1 MKSKIHVV
9 WNYCVLCIVV
19 VKGNFIKRPD
29 DVTECSG
36 VDLTFGWEY
45 SGSANVVMWEKLP
58 STTVLSHVLI
68 VDLLTPGSGYEG
80 RIRHNSNGNMTLK
93 SLKEEDSGTYKCTV
107 TYLLGIAEDSI
118 DVIIYNRLRMP
129 PSITYNSKTNKLS
142 CTVADVN
149 SGIHYT
155 WTLNEEVIGTE
166 NALIPKNSG
175 VYTCV
180 ITGKA
185 IEMCAVSNIKKN
197 ASFSLQMEKP
207 VVAARQ
213 PTIRTID
220 GQSVTLECYVVS
232 AVPQIINSWKWFREN
247 EKGNILSYSPTYNIS
262 FVTVGHGLNYKC
274 TASNDAGE
282 SIPVTV
288 MVQVLTPPHIQS
300 FGEYSPLENSNLH
313 IRCNISSNPSPNWDQ
328 VHWTK
333 IESISFRVS
342 GFSLYF
348 NEISRQEAGI
358 YTCHVTTLLELTSG
372 QILTKTDNKNVTIDV
387 LYAPGSSIKLS
398 TTSNSIITIENSA
411 IPTVLCSANCNP
423 GCAFN
428 WQTPSGTLIA
438 GAELSLGNAKRN
450 MNGTYTCSAS
460 TSIGLD
466 NHVAYARIDLIIHY
480 SPFITSILPSKSVS
494 VMEESQ
500 ITLVCKAGGYPSPNI
515 TWSYMGKNDTSSLKS
530 IVDFESLTFV
540 NISRMKGG
548 IYFCHVNNG
557 IGEGHFEEI
566 HLTVTHGPGLS
577 VEILPL
583 NSISVSENETIEN
596 ITCSATCNPVC
607 SYKWQKP
614 DGNHVA
620 DNNLELGA
628 AHRDMSG
635 TYLCTAENE
644 IQSMT
649 LQGFARLSLLVYY
662 SATISFFSPKNKL
675 ILEEGDTLQIVCE
688 ADGYPF
694 PNITWSKNNNIF
706 SRKDV
711 HYFKALS
718 CGDSGYYTCIV
729 TNGIGSTDEDGFN
742 LSIPCGHIQED
753 TTTVTFEN
761 GTGGSSINLSQINS
775 DSRQSIF
782 IYVGIGGG
790 IFVVVAIA
798 VSFIIVYTIK
808 GQRQIKGP
816 INQQATDIQPGNEYN
831 EILDTDVSSISPS
844 QGVYSEITE
853 DGNTVEEPHST
864 DDPREPSGGKIA
876 YFITC
881 NNLDSS
887 YLCAVPSNSTVTSI
901 TCNNFE
907 SFTRNES

>member
-1 MKSKIHVV
+1 
-9 WNYCVLCIVV
+9 
-19 VKGNFIKRPD
+19 
-29 DVTECSG
+29 
-36 VDLTFGWEY
+36 
-45 SGSANVVMWEKLP
+45 
-58 STTVLSHVLI
+58 
-68 VDLLTPGSGYEG
+68 
-80 RIRHNSNGNMTLK
+80 
-93 SLKEEDSGTYKCTV
+93 
-107 TYLLGIAEDSI
+107 
-118 DVIIYNRLRMP
+118 
-129 PSITYNSKTNKLS
+129 
-142 CTVADVN
+142 
-149 SGIHYT
+149 
-155 WTLNEEVIGTE
+155 
-166 NALIPKNSG
+166 
-175 VYTCV
+175 
-180 ITGKA
+180 
-185 IEMCAVSNIKKN
+185 
-197 ASFSLQMEKP
+197 
-207 VVAARQ
+207 
-213 PTIRTID
+213 
-220 GQSVTLECYVVS
+220 
-232 AVPQIINSWKWFREN
+232 
-247 EKGNILSYSPTYNIS
+247 
-262 FVTVGHGLNYKC
+262 
-274 TASNDAGE
+274 
-282 SIPVTV
+282 
-288 MVQVLTPPHIQS
+288 
-300 FGEYSPLENSNLH
+300 
-313 IRCNISSNPSPNWDQ
+313 
-328 VHWTK
+328 
-333 IESISFRVS
+333 
-342 GFSLYF
+342 
-348 NEISRQEAGI
+348 
-358 YTCHVTTLLELTSG
+358 
-372 QILTKTDNKNVTIDV
+372 
-387 LYAPGSSIKLS
+387 
-398 TTSNSIITIENSA
+398 
-411 IPTVLCSANCNP
+411 
-423 GCAFN
+423 
-428 WQTPSGTLIA
+428 
-438 GAELSLGNAKRN
+438 
-450 MNGTYTCSAS
+450 
-460 TSIGLD
+460 
-466 NHVAYARIDLIIHY
+466 
-480 SPFITSILPSKSVS
+480 
-494 VMEESQ
+494 MEESQ

-515 TWSYMGKNDTSSLKS
+515 TWHYMGKNDTSSLKS

-566 HLTVTHGPGLS
+566 HLTVTYGPGLS

-607 SYKWQKP
+607 SYIWQKP

-662 SATISFFSPKNKL
+662 TATISFFSPKNKL

-694 PNITWSKNNNIF
+694 PNITWSKNNYIF

-718 CGDSGYYTCIV
+718 CGDSGYYTCTV

-761 GTGGSSINLSQINS
+761 GTGGSTINLSQINS

-782 IYVGIGGG
+782 VYVGIGGG
-790 IFVVVAIA
+790 IFVAVTIA
-798 VSFIIVYTIK
+798 VSFIVVYTIK

-816 INQQATDIQPGNEYN
+816 INQQAMDIQQENDSYT
-831 EILDTDVSSISPS
+831 EILDIDVSSISPYPVVS
-844 QGVYSEITE
+844 QYSEITE

-864 DDPREPSGGKIA
+864 DDPREPSGGSSVGYSK
-876 YFITC
+876 FQPS